1 MVTQR
6 MVGDR
11 AGSTQGLSDEKVEM
25 ELWLVGPTE
34 AILEKP
40 GHNT

>member
-6 MVGDR
+6 LVGDR

-25 ELWLVGPTE
+25 ELWLVVPTE
-34 AILEKP
+34 ASPEKT
-40 GHNT
+40 GQNT